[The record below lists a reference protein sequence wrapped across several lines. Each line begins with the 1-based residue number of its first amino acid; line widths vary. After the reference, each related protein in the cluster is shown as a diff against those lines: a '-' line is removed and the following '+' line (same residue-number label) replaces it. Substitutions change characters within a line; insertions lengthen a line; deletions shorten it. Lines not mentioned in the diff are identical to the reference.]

1 MNLGEVLRV
10 AMKSIA
16 SNKLRSVLTMLGVII
31 GVAAVIIMISVSA
44 GTEASIA
51 ESINSLGANLLFI
64 TQSFSGT
71 NMSAMARGG
80 PGSFSGL
87 LTLEDAFAIADKVKG
102 VAGVSVENSTSQ
114 SVKANDVSLD
124 SISILGTTQDF
135 PSVREAPVG
144 AGRFFTAADLDKSN
158 KVAVLGYD
166 IAQELFGEG
175 DPIGQKV
182 VVGTTRLTVV
192 GVMAEKGTV
201 GNTDYDARIYIPLT
215 VITKYFSDN
224 PFARMAGNSVRTIYV
239 QVENPEDMEK
249 VILQIYILIAN
260 RHETSLDE
268 PGITV
273 STQQD
278 IINTQGAATES
289 FRNLLGWVAGVS
301 LLVGGIGIMNI
312 MLVSVTERTREIGI
326 RQSLGATPGDIRTQ
340 FLTEAMILSLIGGLL
355 GLLAG
360 IGGAWLFG
368 ETGGM
373 RTVVVPESLL
383 LAFASAAAVGVFF
396 GFIPANQ
403 AAKMDPIEALRHE

>member
-1 MNLGEVLRV
+1 MNLSEVLRI
-10 AMKSIA
+10 AMKSIL
-16 SNKLRSVLTMLGVII
+16 SNKLRSILTMLGVII

-44 GTEASIA
+44 GTEATIA

-64 TQSFSGT
+64 SQSFSGT
-71 NMSAMARGG
+71 TMTAMSRGG
-80 PGSFSGL
+80 PGSFSSM
-87 LTLEDAFAIADKVKG
+87 LTLEDAFAIRDEVKG
-102 VAGVSVENSTSQ
+102 VAGVSVENSTNQ
-114 SVKANDVSLD
+114 TVKANDVVLD

-144 AGRFFTAADLDKSN
+144 EGRFFTQKDMDKMG
-158 KVAVLGYD
+158 KVAVLGYS
-166 IAQELFGEG
+166 ISQELFGEA
-175 DPIGQKV
+175 DPIGQKIV
-182 VVGTTRLTVV
+182 VNTTQLTVV

-201 GNTDYDARIYIPLT
+201 GNTDYDGRIYVPLT

-224 PFARMAGNSVRTIYV
+224 PFERMRGNMVRTIYA
-239 QVENPEDMEK
+239 QVENPDEMDN

-260 RHETSLDE
+260 RHETTLDE
-268 PGITV
+268 PGISV

-278 IINTQGAATES
+278 IIDTQGATTKS

-326 RQSLGATPGDIRTQ
+326 RQSMGATPNDIRMQ
-340 FLTEAMILSLIGGLL
+340 FLTEALILSLIGGLI
-355 GLLAG
+355 GVLAG

-373 RTVVVPESLL
+373 RTLVVPESLL
-383 LAFASAAAVGVFF
+383 LAFASAAAVGIFF

-403 AAKMDPIEALRHE
+403 AAKLDPIVALRHE